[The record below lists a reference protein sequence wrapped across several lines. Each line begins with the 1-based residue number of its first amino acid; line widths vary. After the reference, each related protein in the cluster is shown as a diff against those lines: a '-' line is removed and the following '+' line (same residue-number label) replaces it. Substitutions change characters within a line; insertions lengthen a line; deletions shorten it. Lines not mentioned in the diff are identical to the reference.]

1 MALCASFIISRWFPS
16 RNVNASSRGIRYFCP
31 CHAFVRELVELF
43 AELPHWGNGNGRS
56 AKDGS
61 ENTPAPNEQELKKE
75 ELDEITGGT
84 GGAGNGPVT
93 PHH

>member
-1 MALCASFIISRWFPS
+1 MEDQQKTAL
-16 RNVNASSRGIRYFCP
+16 
-31 CHAFVRELVELF
+31 
-43 AELPHWGNGNGRS
+43 
-56 AKDGS
+56 

-84 GGAGNGPVT
+84 GGAGNGRVT